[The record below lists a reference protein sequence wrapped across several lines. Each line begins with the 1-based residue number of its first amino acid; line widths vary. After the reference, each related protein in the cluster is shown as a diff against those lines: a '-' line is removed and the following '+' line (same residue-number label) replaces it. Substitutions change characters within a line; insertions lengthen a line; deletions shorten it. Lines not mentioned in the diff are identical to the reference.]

1 MAVNF
6 PANPTVGQQLVVG
19 SSVREWNA
27 VAWVSSGTRTTS
39 TTIYMNIDGGSA
51 SSVYTLRQAVAVD
64 GGSANSVYTP
74 NQVINGGTAG
84 SF

>member
-19 SSVREWNA
+19 ATVREWSG
-27 VAWVSSGTRTTS
+27 VAWVSMGTRTTS
-39 TTIYMNIDGGSA
+39 IYMNVDGGSA

-64 GGSANSVYTP
+64 GGSANSVYTSD
-74 NQVINGGTAG
+74 QTINGGTAG